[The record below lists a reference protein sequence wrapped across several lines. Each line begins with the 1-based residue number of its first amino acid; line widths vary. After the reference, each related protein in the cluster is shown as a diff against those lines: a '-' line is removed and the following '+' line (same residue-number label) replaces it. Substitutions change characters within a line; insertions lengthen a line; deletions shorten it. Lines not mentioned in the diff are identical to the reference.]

1 MPGHCAGVLIRREK
15 ARSAFVQMGL
25 SLLPT
30 GDHRKRYSWML
41 PRSNLLFS
49 EESRTTSKLE
59 IDLVLLCS
67 CCRALK
73 THAFFHIVELL
84 LSDL

>member
-1 MPGHCAGVLIRREK
+1 MPGQCAGVLIRREK

-30 GDHRKRYSWML
+30 GDHSTYYSWML
-41 PRSNLLFS
+41 QRSNLLFY

-59 IDLVLLCS
+59 IDLVLLCL

-73 THAFFHIVELL
+73 IVGFFNIIELR
-84 LSDL
+84 LSDM

>member
-1 MPGHCAGVLIRREK
+1 MPGQCAGVLIRREK

-25 SLLPT
+25 SLLPA
-30 GDHRKRYSWML
+30 GDHSTYYSWML
-41 PRSNLLFS
+41 QRSNLLFY

-59 IDLVLLCS
+59 IDLVLLCL

-73 THAFFHIVELL
+73 TCGFF
-84 LSDL
+84 